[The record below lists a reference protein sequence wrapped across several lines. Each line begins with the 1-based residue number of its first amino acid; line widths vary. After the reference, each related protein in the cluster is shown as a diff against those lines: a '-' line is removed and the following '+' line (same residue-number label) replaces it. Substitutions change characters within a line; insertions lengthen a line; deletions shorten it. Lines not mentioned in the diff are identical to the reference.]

1 MSPRGEVMADEYD
14 LDRFV
19 TAQEPILA
27 QVRQELSSGRKR
39 SHWMW
44 FVFPQLAGL
53 GYSAMARRYAISSQ
67 AEARVYLEHP
77 VLGPRLIGLTNLVN
91 QVNGRS
97 IHDIFGSPD
106 DLKFHSSM
114 TLFVQARADE
124 PAFREALDK
133 YFGGVMDKGTLGKLS
148 P

>member
-1 MSPRGEVMADEYD
+1 MADVYD
-14 LDRFV
+14 LGRFV
-19 TAQEPILA
+19 EAQEPVLA
-27 QVRQELSSGRKR
+27 QVRQELAAGRKR

-53 GYSAMARRYAISSQ
+53 GYSAMARQYAISSL
-67 AEARVYLEHP
+67 AEARAYLAHP
-77 VLGPRLIGLTNLVN
+77 ILGSRLIGLTRLVN

-97 IHDIFGSPD
+97 IHEIFGSPD

-114 TLFVQARADE
+114 TLFAQAQPDE

-133 YFGGVMDKGTLGKLS
+133 YFGGIMDKGTLEKLNL
-148 P
+148 

>member
-1 MSPRGEVMADEYD
+1 MADEYD

-19 TAQEPILA
+19 TAQEPVLA
-27 QVRQELSSGRKR
+27 QVRQELAAGRKR

-53 GYSAMARRYAISSQ
+53 GYSAMARQYAISSL
-67 AEARVYLEHP
+67 AEAQAYLEHP
-77 VLGPRLIGLTNLVN
+77 VLGGRLIELTKLVN

-114 TLFVQARADE
+114 TLFTQARADE
-124 PAFREALDK
+124 PVFREALDK
-133 YFGGVMDKGTLGKLS
+133 YFGGVMDRGTVEKMH

>member
-1 MSPRGEVMADEYD
+1 MADEYD

-19 TAQEPILA
+19 TAQEPVLA
-27 QVRQELSSGRKR
+27 QVRQELAAGRKR

-53 GYSAMARRYAISSQ
+53 GYSAMARQYAISSM
-67 AEARVYLEHP
+67 AEARAYLEHP
-77 VLGPRLIGLTNLVN
+77 VLGSRLIGLTKLVN

-97 IHDIFGSPD
+97 IHEIFGSPD

-114 TLFVQARADE
+114 TLFTQARPDE
-124 PAFREALDK
+124 PVFREALDK
-133 YFGGVMDKGTLGKLS
+133 YFSGIMDKGTLEKLNS
-148 P
+148 

>member
-1 MSPRGEVMADEYD
+1 MADEYD

-19 TAQEPILA
+19 KAQEPVLA
-27 QVRQELSSGRKR
+27 QVSQELAAGRKR

-53 GYSAMARRYAISSQ
+53 GYSAMARLYAISSL
-67 AEARVYLEHP
+67 AEARAYLEHP
-77 VLGPRLIGLTNLVN
+77 VLGPRLIGLTKLVN

-97 IHDIFGSPD
+97 IHEIFGSPD

-114 TLFVQARADE
+114 TLFAQARPDE
-124 PAFREALDK
+124 PVFREALNK
-133 YFGGVMDKGTLGKLS
+133 YFGGVTDKGTLEKLS

>member
-1 MSPRGEVMADEYD
+1 MADEYD
-14 LDRFV
+14 LDRFI

-27 QVRQELSSGRKR
+27 QVRQELSAGRKR

-53 GYSAMARRYAISSQ
+53 GHSAMARQYAISSL
-67 AEARVYLEHP
+67 AEARAYLGHL
-77 VLGPRLIGLTNLVN
+77 VLGPRLIELTKLVN
-91 QVNGRS
+91 LVNGRS
-97 IHDIFGSPD
+97 IHEIFGSPD

-114 TLFVQARADE
+114 TLFAEARPDE
-124 PAFREALDK
+124 AVFREALDK
-133 YFGGVMDKGTLGKLS
+133 YFGGAMDKGTLEKLS

>member
-1 MSPRGEVMADEYD
+1 MADEYD

-27 QVRQELSSGRKR
+27 QVRQELEAGRKR

-53 GYSAMARRYAISSQ
+53 GHSAMARQYAISSL
-67 AEARVYLEHP
+67 AEAQAYLEHP
-77 VLGPRLIGLTNLVN
+77 VLGGRLIELTKLVN

-114 TLFVQARADE
+114 TLFTQACADE
-124 PAFREALDK
+124 PVFREALDK
-133 YFGGVMDKGTLGKLS
+133 YFGGVMDRGTVEKMH

>member
-1 MSPRGEVMADEYD
+1 MADEYD

-19 TAQEPILA
+19 KAQEPVLT
-27 QVRQELSSGRKR
+27 QVRQELASGRKR

-53 GYSAMARRYAISSQ
+53 GYSAMARQYAISSL
-67 AEARVYLEHP
+67 AEARAYLEHP
-77 VLGPRLIGLTNLVN
+77 ILGPRLVGLTKLVN
-91 QVNGRS
+91 QLNGRS
-97 IHDIFGSPD
+97 IHEIFSSPD

-114 TLFVQARADE
+114 TLFAQARPDE
-124 PAFREALDK
+124 PVFREALDK
-133 YFGGVMDKGTLGKLS
+133 YFGGVMDRGTVEKLN

>member
-1 MSPRGEVMADEYD
+1 MADEYD

-19 TAQEPILA
+19 TAQEPVLA
-27 QVRQELSSGRKR
+27 QVRQELAAGRKR

-53 GYSAMARRYAISSQ
+53 GYSAMARQYAISSL
-67 AEARVYLEHP
+67 AEAQAYLEHP
-77 VLGPRLIGLTNLVN
+77 VLGGRLIELTKLVN

-114 TLFVQARADE
+114 TLFAQARSDE
-124 PAFREALDK
+124 PVFSEALDK
-133 YFGGVMDKGTLGKLS
+133 YFGGVMDRGTIEKLN

>member
-1 MSPRGEVMADEYD
+1 MADEYD

-19 TAQEPILA
+19 TAQEPVLA
-27 QVRQELSSGRKR
+27 QVRQELAVGRKR

-53 GYSAMARRYAISSQ
+53 GYSAMARQYAISSL
-67 AEARVYLEHP
+67 AEARAYLEHP
-77 VLGPRLIGLTNLVN
+77 VLGPRLIELTKLVN
-91 QVNGRS
+91 LVNGRS
-97 IHDIFGSPD
+97 IHEIFGSPD

-114 TLFVQARADE
+114 TLFAEARPDE
-124 PAFREALDK
+124 AAFREALDK
-133 YFGGVMDKGTLGKLS
+133 YFGGVMDKGTLEKLS